1 MADMALY
8 TAVYESVPPA
18 LADLDAIEELHKDEM
33 IGKFDAAVI
42 DQEDGKPHIV
52 KRVDRPRVRII
63 PELFG
68 GGALPRKELKEAA
81 TELTSDEAGLI
92 LIGED
97 TRAAAG
103 DAILVRRLDWVAVY
117 GRTQGLAVYEL
128 LGMADLGA
136 LQTPEW
142 VTAYEAGLDAYARR
156 DWAGA
161 AALFESAIAHRGDDL
176 PSRIFVERCR
186 NYLASPP
193 PGDWTAVSIL
203 AEK

>member
-81 TELTSDEAGLI
+81 MELTSDEAGLI
-92 LIGED
+92 MIGEPTIEKGFD
-97 TRAAAG
+97 KAVTGAAK
-103 DAILVRRLDWVAVY
+103 VVKRS
-117 GRTQGLAVYEL
+117 
-128 LGMADLGA
+128 
-136 LQTPEW
+136 
-142 VTAYEAGLDAYARR
+142 LDATS
-156 DWAGA
+156 DEISSELKE
-161 AALFESAIAHRGDDL
+161 ALKS
-176 PSRIFVERCR
+176 
-186 NYLASPP
+186 
-193 PGDWTAVSIL
+193 
-203 AEK
+203 

>member
-81 TELTSDEAGLI
+81 MELTSDEAGLI
-92 LIGED
+92 VIGEPTIEKGFD
-97 TRAAAG
+97 KAVTGAAK
-103 DAILVRRLDWVAVY
+103 VVKRS
-117 GRTQGLAVYEL
+117 
-128 LGMADLGA
+128 
-136 LQTPEW
+136 
-142 VTAYEAGLDAYARR
+142 LDATS
-156 DWAGA
+156 DEISSELKE
-161 AALFESAIAHRGDDL
+161 ALNG
-176 PSRIFVERCR
+176 
-186 NYLASPP
+186 
-193 PGDWTAVSIL
+193 
-203 AEK
+203 

>member
-42 DQEDGKPHIV
+42 DQEGGKPHIV

-81 TELTSDEAGLI
+81 MELTSDEAGLI
-92 LIGED
+92 MIGEPTIEKGFD
-97 TRAAAG
+97 KAVTGAAK
-103 DAILVRRLDWVAVY
+103 VVKRS
-117 GRTQGLAVYEL
+117 
-128 LGMADLGA
+128 
-136 LQTPEW
+136 
-142 VTAYEAGLDAYARR
+142 LDATS
-156 DWAGA
+156 DEISSELKE
-161 AALFESAIAHRGDDL
+161 ALKS
-176 PSRIFVERCR
+176 
-186 NYLASPP
+186 
-193 PGDWTAVSIL
+193 
-203 AEK
+203 

>member
-52 KRVDRPRVRII
+52 KRVDRPRVRIV

-81 TELTSDEAGLI
+81 MELTSDEAGLI
-92 LIGED
+92 MIGEPTIEKGFD
-97 TRAAAG
+97 KAVTGAAK
-103 DAILVRRLDWVAVY
+103 VVKRS
-117 GRTQGLAVYEL
+117 
-128 LGMADLGA
+128 
-136 LQTPEW
+136 
-142 VTAYEAGLDAYARR
+142 LDATTDEISSELKEA
-156 DWAGA
+156 
-161 AALFESAIAHRGDDL
+161 FKS
-176 PSRIFVERCR
+176 
-186 NYLASPP
+186 
-193 PGDWTAVSIL
+193 
-203 AEK
+203 